1 MIYEGDEEEMT
12 NEAGETERHGR
23 DAGTGTVAI
32 AVLAG
37 AAIGAAI
44 ALMFA
49 PRSGRD
55 TRRVIAKRAD
65 GLRETAGN
73 VIDDTTDQLTRELR
87 RRGRQIRR
95 KIDRMA

>member
-1 MIYEGDEEEMT
+1 MIYDEDGEIDEV
-12 NEAGETERHGR
+12 EAAPTASR
-23 DAGTGTVAI
+23 DGGSGSIAL

-37 AAIGAAI
+37 AAIGAAV
-44 ALMFA
+44 ALMMA

-55 TRRVIAKRAD
+55 MRRVIRKRAD

-73 VIDDTTDQLTRELR
+73 VIDDTAEDLRRELR

-95 KIDRMA
+95 KMDHMA

>member
-1 MIYEGDEEEMT
+1 MIYEDDETLADDETHESGD
-12 NEAGETERHGR
+12 HG
-23 DAGTGTVAI
+23 DSAVSTVAL

-37 AAIGAAI
+37 AAIGAAV
-44 ALMFA
+44 ALMLA

-55 TRRVIAKRAD
+55 TRRVIRSRAE

-73 VIDDTTDQLTRELR
+73 VIDDTADQLGRELR

-95 KIDRMA
+95 KLDRMA

>member
-1 MIYEGDEEEMT
+1 MIYEDDEMT
-12 NEAGETERHGR
+12 DETAADLHGPAR
-23 DAGTGTVAI
+23 EVGSGTVAL

-37 AAIGAAI
+37 AAIGAAV
-44 ALMFA
+44 ALMMA

-55 TRRVIAKRAD
+55 MRRVIRKRAD
-65 GLRETAGN
+65 GLRQTAGN
-73 VIDDTTDQLTRELR
+73 VIDDTTEELTRELR